1 MKELWAVH
9 KIKVLI
15 YISVL
20 AVISILGWSSLS
32 EGESDTAMQQISF
45 IEEVQG
51 EEMEGNSSE
60 EIAESE
66 EVEVATQEVL
76 IDIKGHVMKPGVYA
90 MKMGDRVIDAV
101 EKAGGFMEGADS
113 DKVNLAALLAD
124 EMVIIVPAE
133 GEEMEGVIMQP
144 VTNDSEQTETSSG
157 GLVNI
162 NTASEEELTSLTGI
176 GPSKAKAIVDY
187 RSKNGLFKKEEDI
200 MQVTGIGQKSFEKLR
215 NEITVAN

>member
-1 MKELWAVH
+1 MKELWSVH

-15 YISVL
+15 SISVL

-32 EGESDTAMQQISF
+32 EGESDTEMQQISF

-60 EIAESE
+60 EIEESE

-76 IDIKGHVMKPGVYA
+76 IDIKGHVMQPGVYR
-90 MKMGDRVIDAV
+90 MKVGDRVIDAV

-113 DKVNLAALLAD
+113 DKVNLAALLDD

-133 GEEMEGVIMQP
+133 GEEVEGVIMQP
-144 VTNDSEQTETSSG
+144 VTNDSEHTETSG

-187 RSKNGLFKKEEDI
+187 RSENGLFKKEEDI
-200 MQVTGIGQKSFEKLR
+200 MQVAGIGQKSFEKLR
-215 NEITVAN
+215 KEITVAN

>member
-1 MKELWAVH
+1 MKEIWSVH
-9 KIKVLI
+9 KMKVLVS
-15 YISVL
+15 ISVL
-20 AVISILGWSSLS
+20 ALISVLGWSSLN
-32 EGESDTAMQQISF
+32 ESKSDSSMQQISF

-51 EEMEGNSSE
+51 EEVGGNNSE
-60 EIAESE
+60 EIE
-66 EVEVATQEVL
+66 EPEEGEVVTQEVL
-76 IDIKGHVMKPGVYA
+76 IDIKGHVMQPGVYR
-90 MKMGDRVIDAV
+90 MKIGDRIIDAV

-124 EMVIIVPAE
+124 EMVIIVPKE
-133 GEEMEGVIMQP
+133 GEVIDEVVQQP
-144 VTNDSEQTETSSG
+144 VTNESDLTGNSG

-187 RSKNGLFKKEEDI
+187 RKENGLFKKEEDI
-200 MQVTGIGQKSFEKLR
+200 MQVSGIGQKSFEKLR

>member
-1 MKELWAVH
+1 MKEIWSVH
-9 KIKVLI
+9 KMKVLVS
-15 YISVL
+15 ISVL
-20 AVISILGWSSLS
+20 ALISVLGWSSLN
-32 EGESDTAMQQISF
+32 ESKSDSSMQQISF

-51 EEMEGNSSE
+51 EEVGGNNSE
-60 EIAESE
+60 EIEEPE
-66 EVEVATQEVL
+66 EVEVVTQEVL
-76 IDIKGHVMKPGVYA
+76 IDIKGHVMQPGVYR
-90 MKMGDRVIDAV
+90 MKIGDRIIDAV

-124 EMVIIVPAE
+124 EMVIIVPKE
-133 GEEMEGVIMQP
+133 GEVIDEVVQQP
-144 VTNDSEQTETSSG
+144 VTNESDLTGNSG

-187 RSKNGLFKKEEDI
+187 RKENGLFKKEEDI
-200 MQVTGIGQKSFEKLR
+200 MQVSGIGQKSFEKLR

>member
-1 MKELWAVH
+1 MKEIWSVH
-9 KIKVLI
+9 KMKVLVS
-15 YISVL
+15 ISVL
-20 AVISILGWSSLS
+20 ALISVLGWSSLN
-32 EGESDTAMQQISF
+32 ESKSDSSLQQISF

-51 EEMEGNSSE
+51 EEVGGYSSE
-60 EIAESE
+60 EIEELE

-76 IDIKGHVMKPGVYA
+76 IDIKGHVMQPGVYR
-90 MKMGDRVIDAV
+90 MKIGDRIIDAV

-124 EMVIIVPAE
+124 EMVIIVPKE
-133 GEEMEGVIMQP
+133 GEVIDEVVQQP
-144 VTNDSEQTETSSG
+144 VTNENAPTGNSG

-162 NTASEEELTSLTGI
+162 NTASVEELTSLTGI

-187 RSKNGLFKKEEDI
+187 RNENGLFKKEEDI

>member
-1 MKELWAVH
+1 MKEIWSVH
-9 KIKVLI
+9 KMKVLVS
-15 YISVL
+15 ISVL
-20 AVISILGWSSLS
+20 TLISVLGWSSLN
-32 EGESDTAMQQISF
+32 ESKSDSSMQQISF

-51 EEMEGNSSE
+51 EEVGGNSSE
-60 EIAESE
+60 EIEGLE
-66 EVEVATQEVL
+66 EVEVTAQEVL
-76 IDIKGHVMKPGVYA
+76 IDIKGHVMQPGVYR
-90 MKMGDRVIDAV
+90 MKIGDRIIDAV

-124 EMVIIVPAE
+124 EMVIIVPKE
-133 GEEMEGVIMQP
+133 GEVIDEVVQQP
-144 VTNDSEQTETSSG
+144 VTNESAPTGNSG

-162 NTASEEELTSLTGI
+162 NTASVEELTSLTGI

-187 RSKNGLFKKEEDI
+187 RNENGLFKKEEDI

>member
-1 MKELWAVH
+1 MKEIWSVH
-9 KIKVLI
+9 KMKVLVS
-15 YISVL
+15 ISVI
-20 AVISILGWSSLS
+20 AVISILGWSSMS
-32 EGESDTAMQQISF
+32 KGEADTPMQQISL

-51 EEMEGNSSE
+51 EEMEENSLE
-60 EIAESE
+60 EIEKVE
-66 EVEVATQEVL
+66 EVEVANQEVL
-76 IDIKGHVMKPGVYA
+76 IDIKGHVMQPGVYK
-90 MKMGDRVIDAV
+90 MKTGDRIIDAV
-101 EKAGGFMEGADS
+101 EKAGGFLEGADS

-124 EMVIIVPAE
+124 EMVIIVPKE
-133 GEEMEGVIMQP
+133 GEVIEEVVQQP
-144 VTNDSEQTETSSG
+144 VTNEIGHSGTSG

-187 RSKNGLFKKEEDI
+187 RTENGLFKKEEDI

>member
-1 MKELWAVH
+1 MIELWSVH

-15 YISVL
+15 SISVL
-20 AVISILGWSSLS
+20 AVISILGWSNLS

-51 EEMEGNSSE
+51 EEMEGNNSE
-60 EIAESE
+60 EIEESE
-66 EVEVATQEVL
+66 EVEVVEQEVL
-76 IDIKGHVMKPGVYA
+76 IDIKGQVMQPGVYR

-113 DKVNLAALLAD
+113 DKVNLAALLVD

-133 GEEMEGVIMQP
+133 GEEAEEVIIQP
-144 VTNDSEQTETSSG
+144 VTNDSEHKEASG

-162 NTASEEELTSLTGI
+162 NTATEEELTSLTGI

-187 RSKNGLFKKEEDI
+187 RSENGLFKKEEDI
-200 MQVTGIGQKSFEKLR
+200 MQVTGIGEKSFEKLR
-215 NEITVAN
+215 KQITVAN

>member
-1 MKELWAVH
+1 MKEIWSVH
-9 KIKVLI
+9 KMKVLVS
-15 YISVL
+15 ISVL
-20 AVISILGWSSLS
+20 TLISVLGWSSLN
-32 EGESDTAMQQISF
+32 ESKSDSSMQQISF

-51 EEMEGNSSE
+51 EEVGGNSSE
-60 EIAESE
+60 EIEELE
-66 EVEVATQEVL
+66 EVEVAAQEVL
-76 IDIKGHVMKPGVYA
+76 IDIKGHVMQPGVYR
-90 MKMGDRVIDAV
+90 MKIGDRIIDAV

-124 EMVIIVPAE
+124 EMVIIVPKE
-133 GEEMEGVIMQP
+133 GEVIDEVVQQP
-144 VTNDSEQTETSSG
+144 VTNENDLTGNSG

-162 NTASEEELTSLTGI
+162 NTASVDELTSLTGI

-187 RSKNGLFKKEEDI
+187 RNENGLFKKEEDI

>member
-1 MKELWAVH
+1 MKELWSVH
-9 KIKVLI
+9 KMKVLVS
-15 YISVL
+15 ISVI
-20 AVISILGWSSLS
+20 AVISILGWSSMS
-32 EGESDTAMQQISF
+32 KGEADTPMQQISL

-51 EEMEGNSSE
+51 EEMEENSSE
-60 EIAESE
+60 EIEKLE
-66 EVEVATQEVL
+66 EVEVANQEVL
-76 IDIKGHVMKPGVYA
+76 IDIKGHVMQPGVYR
-90 MKMGDRVIDAV
+90 MKTGDRIIDAV
-101 EKAGGFMEGADS
+101 EKAGGFLEGADS

-124 EMVIIVPAE
+124 EMVIIVPKE
-133 GEEMEGVIMQP
+133 GEVIEEVIQQP
-144 VTNDSEQTETSSG
+144 NESDHSGTSG

-187 RSKNGLFKKEEDI
+187 RSENGLFKKEEDI